1 MAVDKKKLVEKL
13 QSATPEERTLFREA
27 LQEAE
32 PDSFLSLEEV
42 LAIRKV
48 LEGSKKPK
56 EKKSLMDIFLG
67 GE

>member
-32 PDSFLSLEEV
+32 PDSFLSLDEV
-42 LAIRKV
+42 LAVRKV

-56 EKKSLMDIFLG
+56 AKITLLEKWFGD
-67 GE
+67 E